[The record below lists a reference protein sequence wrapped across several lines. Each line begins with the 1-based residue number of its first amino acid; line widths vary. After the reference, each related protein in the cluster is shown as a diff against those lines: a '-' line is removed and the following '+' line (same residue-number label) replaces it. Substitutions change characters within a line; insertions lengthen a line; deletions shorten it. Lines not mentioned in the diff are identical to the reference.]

1 MGLQV
6 RKRTK
11 GKNGW
16 WNGSYS
22 SKGAGVSGSA
32 KVSKNVTYNTGDIL
46 NGKTKPRLT
55 INLGNGVRYVHY
67 AKGKQGKQHPANSL
81 MDGIM
86 GLGVLIL
93 LLIVGV
99 VVFTLFANF
108 FWYTSAVVAAL
119 VGLYYIGTRSD

>member
-11 GKNGW
+11 GKSGW

-22 SKGAGVSGSA
+22 RRGAGVSGSA
-32 KVSKNVTYNTGDIL
+32 KIGKNVTYNTGDIL

-55 INLGNGVRYVHY
+55 INLDNGVRYVHY
-67 AKGKQGKQHPANSL
+67 AKGKQHPAGSL
-81 MDGIM
+81 IDGIM
-86 GLGVLIL
+86 GIGIIIL

-108 FWYTSAVVAAL
+108 FWYTTAAVAAL
-119 VGLYYIGTRSD
+119 VGLYYFGSKDD